1 MASGK
6 DNHLDFIKKYV
17 CCVILCAIAVI
28 LITVFSLKICLPLC
42 TKSFIYLWQLE
53 LE

>member
-17 CCVILCAIAVI
+17 CCAILCAIAVI
-28 LITVFSLKICLPLC
+28 LNTVFSLKICLPLC
-42 TKSFIYLWQLE
+42 TKIFIYLWQLE